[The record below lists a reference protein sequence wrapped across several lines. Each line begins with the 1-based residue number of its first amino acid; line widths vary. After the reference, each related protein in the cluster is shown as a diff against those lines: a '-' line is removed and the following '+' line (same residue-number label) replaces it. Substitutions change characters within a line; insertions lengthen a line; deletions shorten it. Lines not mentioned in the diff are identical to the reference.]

1 MNPGQPPAFHAAPDG
16 RDAAAGGGSAPDGDV
31 PSHRDARRGGDHALD
46 PVADLERIV
55 IGAVGLTSQ
64 ALERAAPGVDLT
76 FSQWRALLI
85 LGEPPDGIRVG
96 EVAARVGVTLPATSR
111 LLRRLERRGL
121 VTLRPDETDRRA
133 TRARVTA
140 LGRDVRE
147 AILAFRRT
155 ALHEIAEH
163 AGASRPGAPG
173 RAIRALAGSFERYA

>member
-1 MNPGQPPAFHAAPDG
+1 
-16 RDAAAGGGSAPDGDV
+16 V
-31 PSHRDARRGGDHALD
+31 LD